1 MNLNEGVY
9 MQNVSYEEFKKLD
22 LRVVKVIKA
31 ENIPGKTRIMKLIM
45 EISPGVTRSIIAGG
59 AEYYEPSHYLG
70 RKFIALVNLEPKRI
84 AGVQSQGMLLA
95 AECDD
100 KPIWLIPEA
109 DAPLGSKVR

>member
-59 AEYYEPSHYLG
+59 AEYYDPSHYVG
-70 RKFIALVNLEPKRI
+70 RKFIALVNLEPKNI

-95 AECDD
+95 AESNG

-109 DAPLGSKVR
+109 DTPPGSKVR